1 MIGVTELDDWWCFMN
16 LCYLLVVAHPDDE
29 TLGAGGIASSLK
41 ESGNSFYSAIMS
53 GFVEARKNR
62 PSDEELLSD
71 TAKSVSL
78 LGMEE
83 FFLGDFPNIAF
94 NTVSHL
100 KLVQFVESI
109 ILKTNPDVIITHHPS
124 DTNNDHLHTSLA
136 VQAAIRL
143 FQRRSNVKPISEL
156 MFMEVLSATD
166 WSVNAAMNQFVPN
179 VFIEIGEEG
188 IDRKIEDLNKY
199 RGVMREYPH
208 PRSPESIK
216 ALAAYRGSQAGLL
229 YAEAFQ
235 SVFRRIGKEKK

>member
-1 MIGVTELDDWWCFMN
+1 MSLS
-16 LCYLLVVAHPDDE
+16 YLLVVAHPDDE
-29 TLGAGGIASSLK
+29 ALGAGGIAGVLK

-53 GFVEARKNR
+53 GSVEARKRR
-62 PSDEELLSD
+62 PSDQELLSD
-71 TAKSVSL
+71 TAESILL

-94 NTVSHL
+94 NTVPHL

-109 ILKTNPDVIITHHPS
+109 MLKMNPDVIITHHPA

-136 VQAAIRL
+136 VQAATRL
-143 FQRRSNVKPISEL
+143 FQRRSDVKPISEL

-166 WSVNAAMNQFVPN
+166 WSVNAAMNQFMPN
-179 VFIEIGEEG
+179 VFVEIGEDG
-188 IDRKIEDLNKY
+188 VNRKIEALNKY

-208 PRSPESIK
+208 PRSPESVK
-216 ALAAYRGSQAGLL
+216 SLAAYRGSQAGLF

-235 SVFRRIGKEKK
+235 SVFRRICKEKK